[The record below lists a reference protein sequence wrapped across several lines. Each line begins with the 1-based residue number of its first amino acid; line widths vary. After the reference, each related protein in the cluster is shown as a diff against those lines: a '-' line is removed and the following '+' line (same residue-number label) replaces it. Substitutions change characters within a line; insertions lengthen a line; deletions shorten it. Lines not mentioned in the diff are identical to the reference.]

1 MVASHLGRQWWAQ
14 ISITNKYSLGNYWS
28 YKSAYV
34 KKMLVEDEVHLLDV
48 MRKLLKADGSETYLA
63 VNKNQL
69 FDLAIANR
77 PGQVVSYSMM
87 LG

>member
-1 MVASHLGRQWWAQ
+1 
-14 ISITNKYSLGNYWS
+14 
-28 YKSAYV
+28 
-34 KKMLVEDEVHLLDV
+34 MLVEDEVHLLDV